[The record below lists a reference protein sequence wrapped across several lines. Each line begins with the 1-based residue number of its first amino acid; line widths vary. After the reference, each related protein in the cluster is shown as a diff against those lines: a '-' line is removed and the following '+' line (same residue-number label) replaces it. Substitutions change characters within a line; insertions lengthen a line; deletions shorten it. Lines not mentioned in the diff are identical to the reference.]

1 MESIT
6 AGVACSAALALS
18 YYIGYDRAPSIFIS
32 LLAGAASGVSFAVV
46 FFAMTVVV
54 AIALPGTFD
63 ARLLGVHFVF
73 LLAVAPLCGAGIAA
87 FAHHRAMTRMMF

>member
-32 LLAGAASGVSFAVV
+32 LVVGAVSGVGFAVV

-54 AIALPGTFD
+54 AITLPGTFD
-63 ARLLGVHFVF
+63 ARLLGVHFVI
-73 LLAVAPLCGAGIAA
+73 LLAVAPLSGAAFAA
-87 FAHHRAMTRMMF
+87 FAHHRAMTKMMS

>member
-32 LLAGAASGVSFAVV
+32 LLAGAASGVSFAVAALWGGDRCFRAPPRDDEDDV
-46 FFAMTVVV
+46 LERNT
-54 AIALPGTFD
+54 ALPESRPATLSLP
-63 ARLLGVHFVF
+63 A
-73 LLAVAPLCGAGIAA
+73 AGRNR
-87 FAHHRAMTRMMF
+87 HD